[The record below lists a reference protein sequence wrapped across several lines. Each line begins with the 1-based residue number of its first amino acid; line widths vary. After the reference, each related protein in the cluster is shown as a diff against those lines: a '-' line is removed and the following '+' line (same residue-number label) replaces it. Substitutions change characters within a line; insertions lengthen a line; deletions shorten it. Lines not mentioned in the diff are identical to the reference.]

1 MELVIYRFLIRKEVV
16 KGCRFKVL
24 LILRRILSSYL
35 YLNRFLFIKYAVFHL
50 IPTP

>member
-1 MELVIYRFLIRKEVV
+1 MKLVIYRFLIRKEVV

-24 LILRRILSSYL
+24 LILRPISSSYL
-35 YLNRFLFIKYAVFHL
+35 NLNRFLFIKHAVFYL